1 MQKDLMNGMA
11 IPNIFQYICFVNNEP
26 MMKKAKRILFLL
38 MLSGIGFSAMADKGI
53 GKKSKSRV
61 ALNINTGNTTLRNSI
76 SVNLKTGLKY
86 TGSLLVNQQADGK
99 SYLSNT
105 LLTYQKGNTVYI
117 IPQKQIIA
125 VPEMKQGYTG
135 MKLIIKSN

>member
-1 MQKDLMNGMA
+1 MNGMELP
-11 IPNIFQYICFVNNEP
+11 IIFQYICQNKLNP
-26 MMKKAKRILFLL
+26 MMSKAKIILIVL

-53 GKKSKSRV
+53 GKKNKSKV
-61 ALNINTGNTTLRNSI
+61 TLNINTGNSLRNSI
-76 SVNLKTGLKY
+76 SVNLKSGLKY
-86 TGSLLVNQQADGK
+86 TGSLLVNQQINGT

-117 IPQKQIIA
+117 IPHKQIIA

-135 MKLIIKSN
+135 MKLIIKTH

>member
-1 MQKDLMNGMA
+1 MR
-11 IPNIFQYICFVNNEP
+11 
-26 MMKKAKRILFLL
+26 KAKIILIVL

-53 GKKSKSRV
+53 GKKNKSKV
-61 ALNINTGNTTLRNSI
+61 TLNINTGNSLRNSI
-76 SVNLKTGLKY
+76 SVNLKSGLKY
-86 TGSLLVNQQADGK
+86 TGSLLVNQQINGT

-117 IPQKQIIA
+117 IPHKQIIA

-135 MKLIIKSN
+135 MKLIIKTH